1 VAAVAAA
8 VADLTPQAQWES
20 TQTQPQRDHQ
30 AHWERTEQDIPETVV
45 RVVPAV
51 EVQMAEQVVPVQRPT
66 TGVLVDVQ
74 DLTTRQAARQ
84 TQDQV
89 LHLEALVCSTT
100 LRELQWEAQR
110 ANQVATVKRYCCS
123 TSKSMPNTKFQG
135 YGRTYQT

>member
-1 VAAVAAA
+1 MAAVAAA

-20 TQTQPQRDHQ
+20 TQTRPQRDHQ
-30 AHWERTEQDIPETVV
+30 ARWERTEQDIPETVV

-66 TGVLVDVQ
+66 TGVLADVQ

-89 LHLEALVCSTT
+89 
-100 LRELQWEAQR
+100 
-110 ANQVATVKRYCCS
+110 
-123 TSKSMPNTKFQG
+123 
-135 YGRTYQT
+135 